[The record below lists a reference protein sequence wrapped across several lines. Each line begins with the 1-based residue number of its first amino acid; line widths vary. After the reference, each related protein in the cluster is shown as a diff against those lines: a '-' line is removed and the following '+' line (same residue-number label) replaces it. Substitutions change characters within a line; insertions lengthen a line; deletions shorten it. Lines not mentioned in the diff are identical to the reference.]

1 MESIRIIEM
10 TDNDWPEVERIYR
23 EGIETGNATFET
35 EAPSW
40 EKWDAGHV
48 KSCRFVAKSKEKVV
62 GWVALSP
69 VSSRCVYQG
78 VAEVSVYVGSTGRG
92 KGVGRKL
99 LASVVEESEKQGY
112 WTLQASV
119 FPENVA
125 SLKLHRQLG
134 FREVGKRERLA
145 KREGVWRDVILL
157 ERRSEKVGL

>member
-1 MESIRIIEM
+1 M

-48 KSCRFVAKSKEKVV
+48 KNCRFVAKIKEKVV

>member
-1 MESIRIIEM
+1 MRIIEM

>member
-48 KSCRFVAKSKEKVV
+48 KSCRFVAKIKEKVV

-157 ERRSEKVGL
+157 ERRSEKIGL

>member
-1 MESIRIIEM
+1 MRIIEM

-48 KSCRFVAKSKEKVV
+48 KSCRFVEKIKEKVV

>member
-1 MESIRIIEM
+1 MRIIEM

-48 KSCRFVAKSKEKVV
+48 KRCRFVAKSKEKVV